1 MLPTFFATIQV
12 NWTMSSVG
20 CLIVG
25 DIPLGIGF
33 KLYGI
38 ASDDDDADADD
49 DVDAEDDAEDDADAD
64 ADDDRPQFLMV
75 GSPRLL
81 WDCSNSNLRQQDRDT
96 LAYGKVTVVYTRA
109 YTQLSGLRIYARLAH
124 GQTQQVTTICNCFP

>member
-1 MLPTFFATIQV
+1 
-12 NWTMSSVG
+12 MSSVG

-38 ASDDDDADADD
+38 ASADDDADADD
-49 DVDAEDDAEDDADAD
+49 DVDAEDDAVDDADADAD

-75 GSPRLL
+75 GIPRLL
-81 WDCSNSNLRQQDRDT
+81 WDCPIKSSL
-96 LAYGKVTVVYTRA
+96 L
-109 YTQLSGLRIYARLAH
+109 
-124 GQTQQVTTICNCFP
+124 

>member
-1 MLPTFFATIQV
+1 
-12 NWTMSSVG
+12 MSSVG

-33 KLYGI
+33 KWYGI
-38 ASDDDDADADD
+38 ASADDDADADD

-81 WDCSNSNLRQQDRDT
+81 WDCPIKSWL
-96 LAYGKVTVVYTRA
+96 L
-109 YTQLSGLRIYARLAH
+109 
-124 GQTQQVTTICNCFP
+124 